1 MLEHELF
8 LNLWCIFCFVKW
20 GGKWK
25 KCQKKCKKSCFFL
38 QHVSQKLKKYRFRHG
53 LHLLLS
59 RQKWK
64 KTLKKTC
71 FFHVFL
77 HCFFA
82 FCLDLRWTRAF
93 WTGFRMLSWLLDLSM
108 YDRSNHAEATIS
120 TLSFQKL
127 QTFLEFW
134 TYCATFFSSKC
145 HFEPQSLIYHNKW
158 LSWAFLAPE
167 DDFYLFFKNFW

>member
-1 MLEHELF
+1 MQNNALF
-8 LNLWCIFCFVKW
+8 LNLSCIFCFVKW

-38 QHVSQKLKKYRFRHG
+38 QHVPQKLKKYRFRHG

-82 FCLDLRWTRAF
+82 FCPDSRWKR
-93 WTGFRMLSWLLDLSM
+93 
-108 YDRSNHAEATIS
+108 
-120 TLSFQKL
+120 
-127 QTFLEFW
+127 TFGPPFKVHF
-134 TYCATFFSSKC
+134 TFKGGRGGIF
-145 HFEPQSLIYHNKW
+145 HGVFNSLPPLGGANYY
-158 LSWAFLAPE
+158 FTP
-167 DDFYLFFKNFW
+167 

>member
-1 MLEHELF
+1 MGNETNAKKGVKNHVFFYNMYLKNWKSTDLVTGH
-8 LNLWCIFCFVKW
+8 ICF
-20 GGKWK
+20 
-25 KCQKKCKKSCFFL
+25 
-38 QHVSQKLKKYRFRHG
+38 Y
-53 LHLLLS
+53 
-59 RQKWK
+59 WK

-82 FCLDLRWTRAF
+82 FCLDLRWTRTF

-167 DDFYLFFKNFW
+167 DDFYLFLNNFW

>member
-1 MLEHELF
+1 MPNNALF
-8 LNLWCIFCFVKW
+8 LNLSCIFCFVKW

-38 QHVSQKLKKYRFRHG
+38 QHVPQKLKKYRFRHG

-82 FCLDLRWTRAF
+82 FCLDLRWTRTF
-93 WTGFRMLSWLLDLSM
+93 GTDFIYDETQHFKRSKKKERHKVLSK
-108 YDRSNHAEATIS
+108 RKERH
-120 TLSFQKL
+120 KVR
-127 QTFLEFW
+127 
-134 TYCATFFSSKC
+134 FSPNVQRRR
-145 HFEPQSLIYHNKW
+145 PQ
-158 LSWAFLAPE
+158 PR
-167 DDFYLFFKNFW
+167 

>member
-1 MLEHELF
+1 MKQMPKKVSK
-8 LNLWCIFCFVKW
+8 IMFCFTTCTPKIEKVQIWSRVTFASIKA
-20 GGKWK
+20 K
-25 KCQKKCKKSCFFL
+25 KKKNTKKNVFFYT
-38 QHVSQKLKKYRFRHG
+38 V
-53 LHLLLS
+53 
-59 RQKWK
+59 
-64 KTLKKTC
+64 
-71 FFHVFL
+71 
-77 HCFFA
+77 FFA
-82 FCLDLRWTRAF
+82 FCLDLRWTRTF

-167 DDFYLFFKNFW
+167 DDFYLFLKNFW